1 MYVIKPN
8 LENTFTLTRLRN
20 KRRDKG
26 DSVGRQYADM
36 IH

>member
-20 KRRDKG
+20 KRDKG